1 MSVRPSEQ
9 GSAAYKSEEM
19 IFHPS
24 ATTTVGAELELMLLD
39 PDSGDLAPG
48 AIRLLKACAEEQ
60 IDGVSAELMQSM
72 IELKTGVCQNVADVR
87 EQLVPRLRR
96 VRNIA
101 RSMGYQLAMS
111 GTHPFH
117 RPSNSAVTPSE
128 RYDRL
133 VDRLAYLIHQRVV
146 FGLHIHVGLPDGDM
160 ALGVMNQL
168 VRYLPHLLALSASS
182 PFWQGIDT
190 GLASCRTALYRTLPH
205 AGVPRYFPRWKN
217 FRSYFRVMREC
228 AAIQSMKDIY
238 WDIRPRP
245 EFGTIELRVCD
256 MPATLETTFALVA
269 FVRSL
274 AIASQ
279 RLLEEHPQLQRGD
292 IRRNWI
298 AVENKWL
305 ATRYGLEAIYIRTPA
320 GKRRPLRQDLQEL
333 LNRLMP
339 IAAETGDDVF
349 LSTLLP
355 LDKFE
360 PDADRQRRLYRESGK
375 ARVLV
380 DDMITRLAS
389 ELDEVPPSAT
399 GSSGA
404 ASSRANGATLADSPE
419 ANPLER
425 LPGVGPP
432 NADAPDSDGP
442 ITDQANVDRASVES
456 GPRERIT
463 IDQPAATPRA
473 SAPPTAGTLNRSE
486 ALDLP
491 GSVLFR
497 SAGANAGPAADRQL
511 ALAVRG

>member
-1 MSVRPSEQ
+1 MELLTTDEPRRRNQGRTPCIGKDDMSVRQSEQ
-9 GSAAYKSEEM
+9 GPAAYKAEEM
-19 IFHPS
+19 IFRPS
-24 ATTTVGAELELMLLD
+24 PTTTVGAELELMLLD

-48 AIRLLKACAEEQ
+48 AIRLLKACAEEK

-72 IELKTGVCQNVADVR
+72 IELKTGVCQNVTDVR

-117 RPSNSAVTPSE
+117 RPSTSAVTPSE

-168 VRYLPHLLALSASS
+168 VRYLPHMLALSASS

-228 AAIQSMKDIY
+228 GAIQSMKDIY

-279 RLLEEHPQLQRGD
+279 RLLEKRPQLQKGD
-292 IRRNWI
+292 IRRHWI

-375 ARVLV
+375 AH
-380 DDMITRLAS
+380 
-389 ELDEVPPSAT
+389 
-399 GSSGA
+399 
-404 ASSRANGATLADSPE
+404 RARPALPARPTAPRTE
-419 ANPLER
+419 PLWPTAR
-425 LPGVGPP
+425 
-432 NADAPDSDGP
+432 
-442 ITDQANVDRASVES
+442 R
-456 GPRERIT
+456 RIRWN
-463 IDQPAATPRA
+463 DCRA
-473 SAPPTAGTLNRSE
+473 SARPTPTRPTATGLSQTSRTSTVRVSNR
-486 ALDLP
+486 
-491 GSVLFR
+491 VLANESPSISPPRRLARRPLRRRVESTAPQWSICRGAFCSGR
-497 SAGANAGPAADRQL
+497 PRCSSAARRWN
-511 ALAVRG
+511 

>member
-1 MSVRPSEQ
+1 MSVRQSDP
-9 GSAAYKSEEM
+9 GSAAYKAEEM

-24 ATTTVGAELELMLLD
+24 ASTTVGAELELMLLD

-48 AIRLLKACAEEQ
+48 AIRLLKACAEES

-72 IELKTGVCQNVADVR
+72 IELKTGVCQNVAEVR
-87 EQLVPRLRR
+87 EQVVPTLGR

-117 RPSNSAVTPSE
+117 RPSTSAVSPSE

-146 FGLHIHVGLPDGDM
+146 FGLHIHIGMPDGDL

-168 VRYLPHLLALSASS
+168 VRYLPHMLALSASS

-217 FRSYFRVMREC
+217 FRAYFRVMRDC
-228 AAIQSMKDIY
+228 GAIQSMKDIY

-256 MPATLETTFALVA
+256 MPSTLETTFALVA

-279 RLLEEHPQLQRGD
+279 RLLEDRPQLRKGD
-292 IRRNWI
+292 IRRHWI

-320 GKRRPLRQDLQEL
+320 GKRRPLRQDLHEL

-339 IAAETGDDVF
+339 IAAESGDDVF
-349 LSTLLP
+349 LSNLLP
-355 LDKFE
+355 LDAFE
-360 PDADRQRRLYRESGK
+360 PDADRQRRLYRQTGK
-375 ARVLV
+375 ARALV
-380 DDMITRLAS
+380 DDMIDRLAN
-389 ELDEVPPSAT
+389 ELDD
-399 GSSGA
+399 GA
-404 ASSRANGATLADSPE
+404 ASQGATSSNRAGAPTASQPDSPD

-425 LPGVGPP
+425 PPGVGPSL
-432 NADAPDSDGP
+432 AQRPDDQTTP
-442 ITDQANVDRASVES
+442 DEANKTDES
-456 GPRERIT
+456 NEPQGNQT
-463 IDQPAATPRA
+463 AQPAATPRA
-473 SAPPTAGTLNRSE
+473 STPPTAGTLHRS
-486 ALDLP
+486 ATVDLP

-497 SAGANAGPAADRQL
+497 SSAPAGPATDQQVSV
-511 ALAVRG
+511 AVRG